1 MLKRVV
7 VLLIAGTLLGLG
19 AFFLQNKDKE
29 LEVSQEERSANEKQQ
44 EITKVPSQE
53 EILKGKVS
61 FKIENVVSGNEV
73 IVNDVTF
80 NLPGFVVIYEGD
92 EVNVDKILGDSGILL
107 NGTSE
112 NIIIPLRKSVSN
124 GQKVT
129 AVMHT
134 DNGNEIFD
142 SPMKDLPIKTR
153 GSNTVSKTF
162 TVN

>member
-1 MLKRVV
+1 MGFLFKRKK
-7 VLLIAGTLLGLG
+7 
-19 AFFLQNKDKE
+19 NKDKDKV
-29 LEVSQEERSANEKQQ
+29 VSREEPSANEETP
-44 EITKVPSQE
+44 EISEVPSQE

-61 FKIENVVSGNEV
+61 FKIENVVSGSEV
-73 IVNDVTF
+73 VASEVTF
-80 NLPGFVVIYEGD
+80 NIPGFVVIYEGE
-92 EVNVDKILGDSGILL
+92 EVNADKILGDSGILL
-107 NGTSE
+107 TGTSE
-112 NIIIPLRKSVSN
+112 NIIIRLRKSVAS

>member
-1 MLKRVV
+1 M
-7 VLLIAGTLLGLG
+7 GLG
-19 AFFLQNKDKE
+19 AFFLQNKDQDKV
-29 LEVSQEERSANEKQQ
+29 VSQEEPSVNEEAQ
-44 EITKVPSQE
+44 EISEVPSQE

-73 IVNDVTF
+73 VVSDVTF
-80 NLPGFVVIYEGD
+80 YLPGFVVIYDGE
-92 EVNVDKILGDSGILL
+92 EVNADKILGDSGILL

-112 NIIIPLRKSVSN
+112 NIIITLRKSVAS
-124 GQKVT
+124 GQKIT

-134 DNGNEIFD
+134 DDGNEIFD

-153 GSNTVSKTF
+153 GSNTVLKTF